1 MEEGG
6 VEAHDRKLQKSLA
19 ICEKEGIHFVPL
31 AWESTGGATETVH
44 ETVRKWT
51 ELEGA
56 RGGYPAHLIPAT
68 CMLISRAASRGI
80 GAVIDRHEL
89 VCERAS

>member
-1 MEEGG
+1 MTGSCSSLEEC
-6 VEAHDRKLQKSLA
+6 QK
-19 ICEKEGIHFVPL
+19 EDIHFVLL

-56 RGGYPAHLIPAT
+56 RGRYPAYMIRRNLYSQ
-68 CMLISRAASRGI
+68 ISWLPSEAL
-80 GAVIDRHEL
+80 GAGSDRSSL
-89 VCERAS
+89 GGNV

>member
-1 MEEGG
+1 MIE
-6 VEAHDRKLQKSLA
+6 V
-19 ICEKEGIHFVPL
+19 CEKEGIHFVPL

-56 RGGYPAHLIPAT
+56 RGGYLRI
-68 CMLISRAASRGI
+68 
-80 GAVIDRHEL
+80 
-89 VCERAS
+89 